1 MQCSVMEVCSNISV
15 LASQKGNPGQLKKQI
30 QRENC
35 QSTTKHKS
43 REVWRV
49 ASTNSTKVC
58 GGVGYIGAPSG
69 TFSQVKKDPRLGFPA
84 SFLGFL
90 SDLQVSTSTGTKGDI
105 SHMTRVQ

>member
-35 QSTTKHKS
+35 QNTTKHKS

-58 GGVGYIGAPSG
+58 GGVGNIGAPSG
-69 TFSQVKKDPRLGFPA
+69 TFF
-84 SFLGFL
+84 
-90 SDLQVSTSTGTKGDI
+90 
-105 SHMTRVQ
+105 